1 LIRIAGAL
9 TCVSSAA
16 MSSVERVLWNARV
29 IPGDG
34 TPARERMAVGVRDG
48 RIAWVEPAGGE
59 DPPAEALDCAGRALL
74 PGLIDAHVHLSSSTE
89 RSPGFGPPEP
99 LHGEEPRQRELGYYV
114 LAQSAAEL
122 LAAGVTTVRDV
133 GSFDL
138 EGVSVRQAVELG
150 LLPGPRVLSCG
161 RIISATSPGGAIFGS
176 MYHEAD
182 GPDAMRHAVRRQ
194 LRDGASFIK
203 VMATGAR
210 SVVRE
215 DPEPAQM
222 TREELRAIVDE
233 AHRMGFRVAA
243 HAEGLQG
250 TRMAI
255 EEGVDTIEHGLA
267 LHRAP
272 DLLAVMAELGTT
284 LVPTLSTFH
293 DVADRFAP
301 CFAPVLVDLAKR
313 QAEEAALTVA
323 AARTAGVPM
332 AMGYDSGPP
341 GANLAELVRMADAGL
356 TGGEAVVAATSAAA
370 RALGLD
376 DVGVIR
382 PGAVADLVLVQGDP
396 LADPAVLARREAIQL
411 VLAGGRP
418 VGGGICRP
426 ADPWHA

>member
-1 LIRIAGAL
+1 
-9 TCVSSAA
+9 
-16 MSSVERVLWNARV
+16 M
-29 IPGDG
+29 
-34 TPARERMAVGVRDG
+34 
-48 RIAWVEPAGGE
+48 
-59 DPPAEALDCAGRALL
+59 
-74 PGLIDAHVHLSSSTE
+74 
-89 RSPGFGPPEP
+89 
-99 LHGEEPRQRELGYYV
+99 

-222 TREELRAIVDE
+222 TREELRAIVEE

-272 DLLAVMAELGTT
+272 DLLAVMAERGTT